1 LQAGRTTAP
10 FLQPVGNVV
19 GLFLVLIGGL
29 MLIPAAVDWYN
40 DNPDWQVF
48 CVSASVVVFVGMAM
62 FLSTRAPKLTIN
74 RRQGFVL
81 TTALWLMSSAASAL
95 PFMFSQLDMTFTD
108 GFFEAMSGFTTT
120 GATVISG
127 LASAPP
133 GILVWRALMQ
143 CVGGVGFV
151 AVGLAMLP
159 FLRVGGMQLFRTESS
174 EKEEKPLPQ
183 MRRFAASLL
192 AVYGALTLLCAILLY
207 LSGMTHLEAVVH
219 AMTALSTGGF
229 STSDGSVGHFDSW
242 VIQWILVVFMLAGSM
257 PLLLFLR
264 AIQGRPEILYRDE
277 QVQGFLAI
285 VGVTVVVVTIWL
297 WWVKATPFPQALTLS
312 AFNIVSIVTTT
323 GFASA
328 DYTQWGAFALCVFFV
343 ITFVGGCS
351 GSTAG
356 AVKVFRFIMFAAA
369 VTTYVK
375 RLVYPHA
382 RVTVTYN
389 GRMVGD
395 DVIAGVLLFI
405 VLYLATWVVASL
417 LLAFI
422 GLDLVTSLTGAATAI
437 GNVGP
442 GLGEIIGPVGNFD
455 PLPDAA
461 KWVLSISMMLGRLEL
476 FTVFTLFYPGFW
488 RQ

>member
-1 LQAGRTTAP
+1 MLDLRPVLYVIGVLLAGLA
-10 FLQPVGNVV
+10 
-19 GLFLVLIGGL
+19 GL
-29 MLIPAAVDWYN
+29 MLLPALVDFAH
-40 DNPDWQVF
+40 DNPDWQTF
-48 CVSASVVVFVGMAM
+48 LVSAAVTLFVAGGVLLANRSTVTGQLSVRQA
-62 FLSTRAPKLTIN
+62 FL
-74 RRQGFVL
+74 L
-81 TTALWLMSSAASAL
+81 TTLSWVIVAAFAAL
-95 PFMFSQLDMTFTD
+95 PLVFSGQKIAYAAAY
-108 GFFEAMSGFTTT
+108 FEAMSGLTTT
-120 GATVISG
+120 GSTALTG
-127 LASAPP
+127 LDGMPP
-133 GILVWRALMQ
+133 GLLLWRSMLQ
-143 CVGGVGFV
+143 GFGGVGIIVIAV
-151 AVGLAMLP
+151 AVFPALQ
-159 FLRVGGMQLFRTESS
+159 VGGMQLFRTESS